1 MSFPDHNIKSE
12 YRSLIDNVV
21 QDFYLPIL
29 GDAICYKRAVGFF
42 SSSALA
48 EISKGICKM
57 ASHGGKIEIVASP
70 YLSEEDMKAIQQG
83 YQNRETYIKEAILRQ
98 IREEDVSDDY
108 YTLER
113 LNLLTK
119 LIEDDI
125 LDCLYRKK
133 WRYWN
138 VP

>member
-1 MSFPDHNIKSE
+1 
-12 YRSLIDNVV
+12 
-21 QDFYLPIL
+21 
-29 GDAICYKRAVGFF
+29 
-42 SSSALA
+42 
-48 EISKGICKM
+48 M

-125 LDCLYRKK
+125 LDIKIAYTEKMAVLECTMKRWVLWKIHQEIR
-133 WRYWN
+133 
-138 VP
+138 